1 MVLVFRDGEPAPP
14 EWLVTCRG
22 YSRRPVTHLAGSLG
36 ENVSWGSVCDRYGV
50 VMGRETS
57 RGVRAEHITFTYG
70 NQMAL
75 DDVTFEAPPRL
86 VTGLVGPNGA
96 GKTTLIRVLT
106 TILPLQAGIFSVV
119 GHSF

>member
-1 MVLVFRDGEPAPP
+1 M
-14 EWLVTCRG
+14 
-22 YSRRPVTHLAGSLG
+22 THLAGSLG